1 MLERETTLAESVQLF
16 SLLLC
21 TVTVLAAYIVLESTR
36 TSNLRN
42 RSRKNRRSMSFP
54 SSTSG
59 GGSVS
64 STDEAQ
70 SEAEVTRNQAVE
82 LLLHETRKKLVDDN
96 PNEALCTL
104 LEAIR
109 LTQGEESIIGIL
121 DEAKKRVAE
130 ESLNFTDNDMLIAAQ
145 RMSIYLQSDESSL
158 LYEVGRTDILRDAFE
173 DGSSVV
179 CPDCNSLVP
188 RARAEIH
195 QQYWCSANENHDKM
209 DEESDSD

>member
-1 MLERETTLAESVQLF
+1 MLERETLAESVL

-21 TVTVLAAYIVLESTR
+21 TVTVLAVYIVLESTR
-36 TSNLRN
+36 DSNLRN
-42 RSRKNRRSMSFP
+42 RSRKNRRLMSFP

-59 GGSVS
+59 GGSTS

-109 LTQGEESIIGIL
+109 LTQGE
-121 DEAKKRVAE
+121 
-130 ESLNFTDNDMLIAAQ
+130 
-145 RMSIYLQSDESSL
+145 
-158 LYEVGRTDILRDAFE
+158 
-173 DGSSVV
+173 
-179 CPDCNSLVP
+179 
-188 RARAEIH
+188 
-195 QQYWCSANENHDKM
+195 
-209 DEESDSD
+209 